1 MTRKPESKRVKTYEI
16 YVQRTLTYAT
26 EGATIRVQAAN
37 QTEAENIAES
47 LYNEGGIT
55 FDGLEVQECSMAYT
69 AEELTPEARI
79 ARLMLTIRQI
89 SAATTGFDTEEV
101 IATIQ
106 GFCKDAVELEK
117 QASAEQGNTP

>member
-1 MTRKPESKRVKTYEI
+1 MS
-16 YVQRTLTYAT
+16 
-26 EGATIRVQAAN
+26 
-37 QTEAENIAES
+37 
-47 LYNEGGIT
+47 
-55 FDGLEVQECSMAYT
+55 YT